1 METFQIFAAGFAFSL
16 SLCLDIGI
24 VNTAVINTS
33 VRKGFLP
40 AFLIGFGSCFGDL
53 FYATLSLTGLVALLK
68 VPFITT
74 VIWIVGNIL
83 LLVLIIRMI
92 IRIKNDPPQIPAS
105 SLSYGEKPLTFF
117 TTGLLLSLA
126 SPSSILWFVSIGG
139 ALIASYKVSS
149 PSFSFIAFFSGFFL
163 AGLSWSFTLALCVS
177 STRKFLGRG
186 FVRWVNIFSIII
198 LMLLSCYS
206 IYNGLIR

>member
-1 METFQIFAAGFAFSL
+1 METIQIFTTGFVFSL
-16 SLCLDIGI
+16 SLCFDIGI
-24 VNTAVINTS
+24 VNTAIINTS

-53 FYATLSLTGLVALLK
+53 FYASLSVTGLVALLK
-68 VPFITT
+68 IPFVATG
-74 VIWIVGNIL
+74 VWIVGNIL

-92 IRIKNDPPQIPAS
+92 IRIKSDTQPPS
-105 SLSYGEKPLTFF
+105 SSVSYGEKSRTFF
-117 TTGLLLSLA
+117 ITGFLLSLA
-126 SPSSILWFVSIGG
+126 SPSTILWFVSIGG

-149 PSFSFIAFFSGFFL
+149 PSFSFVPFFSGFFL
-163 AGLSWSFTLALCVS
+163 AGLTWSFSLALGVS
-177 STRKFLGRG
+177 STRKILGKG

-198 LMLLSCYS
+198 LILLSFYS